1 MFINENF
8 TWSKRP
14 MSVGNNQIFYCGKKA
29 KVDFGLRVLLSSLS
43 NESSKTILYFQAK
56 QNNPLQSM
64 EFEGFK
70 KPAKKSKT

>member
-1 MFINENF
+1 MKF
-8 TWSKRP
+8 
-14 MSVGNNQIFYCGKKA
+14 
-29 KVDFGLRVLLSSLS
+29 
-43 NESSKTILYFQAK
+43 SSKTILYFQAK